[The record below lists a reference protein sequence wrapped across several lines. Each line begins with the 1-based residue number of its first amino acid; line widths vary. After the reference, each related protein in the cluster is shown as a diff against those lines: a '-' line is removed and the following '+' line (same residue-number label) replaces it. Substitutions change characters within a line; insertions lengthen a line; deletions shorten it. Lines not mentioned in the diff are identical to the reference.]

1 MKSGLTHWVP
11 VLALIT
17 IMASGAA
24 LSVALNAGSVT
35 DVKRLSVAGDISVGQ
50 RNVVLRLLGD
60 DHLIDTTIEDLQA
73 TLESKSWIH
82 SATVERSWPDALLI
96 TVTPEQPIALW
107 NDDAY
112 LNDEGQVFT
121 SPFVNQARLPQLYGP
136 AGKEGM
142 VMAQYQ
148 QLNNTLFK
156 VGQHIEML
164 TLGPRHNWRF
174 QSDAGIEVLLGK
186 SALMARVQ
194 RLLRVTEFIE
204 KSGKLDQIEQIDTR
218 YGNGVAV
225 EWKDKDKDKDKDS
238 INLATNYN
246 SQREAKL

>member
-1 MKSGLTHWVP
+1 M
-11 VLALIT
+11 
-17 IMASGAA
+17 
-24 LSVALNAGSVT
+24 
-35 DVKRLSVAGDISVGQ
+35 
-50 RNVVLRLLGD
+50 LRD
-60 DHLIDTTIEDLQA
+60 DQLIDTAIEDLQEA
-73 TLESKSWIH
+73 LESKSWIH
-82 SATVERSWPDALLI
+82 TATVERSWPDALVI
-96 TVTPEQPIALW
+96 TVKPEHPIALW

-112 LNDEGQVFT
+112 LNDEGLVFS

-136 AGKEGM
+136 AGKEGV

-164 TLGPRHNWRF
+164 TLDRSYNWRF

-194 RLLRVTEFIE
+194 RLLRVTEYIE
-204 KSGKLDQIEQIDTR
+204 KSGKLDQIELIDTR

-225 EWKDKDKDKDKDS
+225 EWKDKDS
-238 INLATNYN
+238 IDLVRNYN